1 MMMHEFEAL
10 RRVLRDYSGAELK
23 ENTIAI
29 VDAKLAPVLKAYQLL
44 SIGDLTAAL
53 MQPGNDCLR
62 QRVAEAVAVNESYF
76 FRNRECFSYVS
87 DVLLPRLME
96 RRAHARRIRI
106 WCAACSTG
114 QEPYSVAMLLADMGA
129 TLNGWTIEI
138 LATDF
143 SQAALQKAREGL
155 YTQFE
160 VQRGLPATKLIKYF
174 EKSDAAWRI
183 DPDIRRR
190 VGFREHNLL
199 EDCAGFGRF
208 DVILC
213 RNVLIYFDAA
223 LRAAVLKRLA
233 GRLETDGYL
242 ILGAAETTT
251 GHSRDFVRVE
261 DSRSGVFRL
270 DPGAAHTGEGQG
282 LLAEGDEPMA
292 QFRSVK
298 LDRATVD
305 SLEAKARARGLTLAS
320 LLAEFAGT
328 GPHAGPS
335 NGLKRG

>member
-1 MMMHEFEAL
+1 MTMHEFEAL

-23 ENTIAI
+23 ENAIGI
-29 VDAKLAPVLKAYQLL
+29 VDAKLGPVLKAFQLL
-44 SIGDLTAAL
+44 SIEDLTAAL
-53 MQPGNDCLR
+53 MRPGSDPLR
-62 QRVAEAVAVNESYF
+62 QCVAEAVAVKESYF
-76 FRNRECFSYVS
+76 FRNRECFSYLS
-87 DVLLPRLME
+87 GVLLPRLME
-96 RRAHARRIRI
+96 RRVHTRRIRI

-114 QEPYSVAMLLADMGA
+114 QEPYSLAMLLTDMSA
-129 TLNGWTIEI
+129 VLDGWTVEI

-143 SQAALQKAREGL
+143 SQAALRKARDGL

-160 VQRGLPATKLIKYF
+160 VQRGLPAAKLIEHF
-174 EKSDAAWRI
+174 DKSDGAWQI
-183 DPDIRRR
+183 KPEIRRR

-233 GRLETDGYL
+233 GRLESDGYL

-251 GHSRDFVRVE
+251 GHSRDFARVG
-261 DSRSGVFRL
+261 DNQIGTFRL
-270 DPGAAHTGEGQG
+270 DPGAARAGEGLG
-282 LLAEGDEPMA
+282 LGAGGEEPMA
-292 QFRSVK
+292 QFRSVE

-305 SLEAKARARGLTLAS
+305 RLGA
-320 LLAEFAGT
+320 
-328 GPHAGPS
+328 
-335 NGLKRG
+335 KRGTEA

>member
-29 VDAKLAPVLKAYQLL
+29 VDAKLAPVLKAFRLL

-53 MQPGNDCLR
+53 MRPGNDCLR
-62 QRVAEAVAVNESYF
+62 QCVAEAVAVNESYF
-76 FRNRECFSYVS
+76 FRNRECFSYLS

-96 RRAHARRIRI
+96 RRAHTRRIRI

-114 QEPYSVAMLLADMGA
+114 QEPYSLAMLLADMSA
-129 TLNGWTIEI
+129 ALDGWTVEI

-143 SQAALQKAREGL
+143 SQAALRKARDGL

-160 VQRGLPATKLIKYF
+160 VQRGLPAAKLIEYF
-174 EKSDAAWRI
+174 EKPDGAWQI
-183 DPDIRRR
+183 KPEIRRR
-190 VGFREHNLL
+190 VVFREHNLL

-213 RNVLIYFDAA
+213 RNVMIYFDAA
-223 LRAAVLKRLA
+223 LRATVLKRLA
-233 GRLETDGYL
+233 GRLEPDGYL

-251 GHSRDFVRVE
+251 GFSRDFVRVP
-261 DSRSGVFRL
+261 DNPSGVFCL
-270 DPGAAHTGEGQG
+270 DPGAAHTGEGPG
-282 LLAEGDEPMA
+282 PWAGRKEPMA
-292 QFRSVK
+292 QFRSVE

-305 SLEAKARARGLTLAS
+305 RLEAKARARGLTLAA
-320 LLAEFAGT
+320 LLAEFAEA